1 MKLSPLSRQNL
12 SVAKINELLSMMDKH
27 IKLAQQPGRTQAES
41 DLELEE
47 DLRKIPQYM
56 AEIRAESKTQTKKFS
71 GAESYLTRRVK
82 RLRITVLVDVSWP
95 LGLAGVAFWLWW
107 SVSH

>member
-1 MKLSPLSRQNL
+1 
-12 SVAKINELLSMMDKH
+12 LLSMMDKH

-56 AEIRAESKTQTKKFS
+56 PEIRAESKTQTKSSAARK
-71 GAESYLTRRVK
+71 AT
-82 RLRITVLVDVSWP
+82 
-95 LGLAGVAFWLWW
+95 
-107 SVSH
+107 SHVGSNV